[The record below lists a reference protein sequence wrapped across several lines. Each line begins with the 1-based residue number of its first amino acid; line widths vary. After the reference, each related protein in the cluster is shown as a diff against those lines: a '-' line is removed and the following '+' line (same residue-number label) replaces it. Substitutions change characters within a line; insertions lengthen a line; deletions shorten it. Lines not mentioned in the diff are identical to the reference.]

1 MIYVVFDTFVASFL
15 LCSCFVLMLSCLFYN
30 AVNRYFLPY
39 RRKKARLP
47 RVVQRRYAA
56 KNRWQPGKFPG

>member
-1 MIYVVFDTFVASFL
+1 
-15 LCSCFVLMLSCLFYN
+15 MLSCLFYN